1 MKLRAPAVPLIAV
14 DPYFSLWSMTDKLN
28 SDVTRHWTGSPNTAT
43 GIAVIDSKPYSF
55 MGSNVDNNECK
66 DMTQVSLDINAFS
79 TIYTFAAAG
88 VELVVTFTTPLLM
101 DDLYLLSRPCS
112 YIHVAA
118 KSTDGKKH
126 DVKIKFGFSDEF
138 CINRKKELETE
149 SFDVDLGSDYKA
161 IRMGS
166 KDQPMLTRAGDDLR
180 IEWGYFYVATK
191 SNNSSVTTMNR
202 ESGLFI
208 YADLDLNTESNTEG
222 LVVLAYDDIDSL
234 VYFGDNIKAYW
245 KSNGDTIEDV
255 ILKAFTEYDSL
266 MNRCNEFVAKLDADA
281 IRLGGEKYA
290 EILALAYRQAI
301 SGHKLVLDTEGQLLF
316 VSKENFSNGCAATV
330 DVSYPST
337 PLFLLFNPE
346 LVKGMMR
353 PVFKYANTPVW
364 PFDFAPHDV
373 GTYPLLNGQVY
384 SGGTDPSH
392 QMPIEECGNML
403 VMAASVSVATDDAS
417 FAKENLDLLKLW
429 ADYLV
434 ENGVDPENQLCTD
447 DFSGHLA
454 HNVNLSAKAI
464 MGVCSYG
471 IIRKMLG
478 DEQDSQKYFNTAKEM
493 AEHWLKNAANGDG
506 TFRLAFDKPDT
517 YSLKYNVVWDLLFN
531 TGLFPKEAVK
541 SEFDSYVNKRLNKYG
556 VPLDNR
562 EPHTKS
568 DWLVWAATLSD
579 NKEDFVKIIDS
590 LWLAYHETR
599 SRVPMTDW
607 YDTIDA
613 RQRGFQARTVQGGL
627 FITLLRDSEKCKFV
641 K

>member
-1 MKLRAPAVPLIAV
+1 MKMRAPAVPLVTV
-14 DPYFSLWSMTDKLN
+14 DPYFSLWSMADTLN

-55 MGSNVDNNECK
+55 MGSNVENNECE
-66 DMTQVSLDINAFS
+66 DMKQVSLDIDALS

-88 VELVVTFTTPLLM
+88 VELTVKFTTPLLM

-112 YIHVAA
+112 YIHVDA
-118 KSTDGKKH
+118 KSTDGKNH
-126 DVKIKFGFSDEF
+126 DIKLKFAFSDEF

-149 SFDVDLGSDYKA
+149 SFDVNLGSDYKA
-161 IRMGS
+161 MRMGS
-166 KDQPMLTRAGDDLR
+166 KTQPMLTRAGDDLR

-191 SNNSSVTTMNR
+191 SNNAQVTSMNR

-208 YADLDLNTESNTEG
+208 YADVDIDTNNNSDA

-234 VYFGDNIKAYW
+234 VYFGDKVKAYW

-255 ILKAFTEYDSL
+255 IKKAFVEYDSL
-266 MNRCNEFVAKLDADA
+266 MNRCNSFVTELKENSVR
-281 IRLGGEKYA
+281 IGGDKYY
-290 EILALAYRQAI
+290 EILSLAYRQAI

-316 VSKENFSNGCAATV
+316 VSKENFSNGCAVTV

-337 PLFLLFNPE
+337 PLFLLYNPE
-346 LVKGMMR
+346 LVKGMLR
-353 PVFKYANTPVW
+353 PIYKYANTPVW

-384 SGGTDPSH
+384 SNGTDPKH

-403 VMAASVSVATDDAS
+403 VMAAAVSVVQKDAS

-434 ENGVDPENQLCTD
+434 YNGVDPENQLCTD

-454 HNVNLSAKAI
+454 HNCNLSVKAI
-464 MGVCSYG
+464 MGVCSYS
-471 IIRKMLG
+471 IIRNMLG
-478 DEQDSQKYFNTAKEM
+478 DTEEADKYMNTAKEM
-493 AEHWLKNAANGDG
+493 ANTWVKNAANGDG
-506 TFRLAFDKPDT
+506 TYRLAFDQPNT
-517 YSLKYNVVWDLLFN
+517 YSLKYNMIWDLLFN
-531 TGLFPKEAVK
+531 TNLFPKEVIE

-568 DWLVWAATLSD
+568 DWLVWSASLTD
-579 NKEDFVKIIDS
+579 NKDDFVKLIDA
-590 LWLAYHETR
+590 LWLAYND
-599 SRVPMTDW
+599 SKNRVPMTDW
-607 YDTIDA
+607 YDTLDA

-627 FITLLRDSEKCKFV
+627 FIALLKDSEKCKFID
-641 K
+641 